1 MLENQWVGAAAVSK
15 DFTHAQP
22 GGGPAVLGSG
32 AMSNPEKEALSFDA
46 ALTQL
51 QQVVKS
57 LEGGELSLEE
67 SLKAF
72 EKGVALS
79 RACQAQLTA
88 ADQKVELLVR
98 GADTG
103 AAVELAAFGGSA
115 DESRKTKT

>member
-1 MLENQWVGAAAVSK
+1 
-15 DFTHAQP
+15 
-22 GGGPAVLGSG
+22 
-32 AMSNPEKEALSFDA
+32 MSNPEKEALNFDS

-57 LEGGELSLEE
+57 LEGGELSLED

-79 RACQAQLTA
+79 RACQAQLAA

-98 GADTG
+98 GAEAG
-103 AAVELAAFGGSA
+103 ASPELAAFGGGA
-115 DESRKTKT
+115 DESRKTKA